1 MAVWRSDSRL
11 SGFDSHAG
19 GSGDEIKLPS
29 VAIRPPEL
37 RMAVQSHGQF
47 ERRIYY
53 EEEKMRSK
61 KLTQAFDD
69 FTDKMKKRLNHKERE
84 GFTGWDYKALS
95 SDFIERAIRKLR
107 NPLADEKDFV
117 DVANFAMFLAHI
129 KGAGK

>member
-47 ERRIYY
+47 ERRVMDALKEAQDYP
-53 EEEKMRSK
+53 RSM
-61 KLTQAFDD
+61 FVV
-69 FTDKMKKRLNHKERE
+69 
-84 GFTGWDYKALS
+84 
-95 SDFIERAIRKLR
+95 
-107 NPLADEKDFV
+107 PLASV
-117 DVANFAMFLAHI
+117 RWQR
-129 KGAGK
+129 G

>member
-1 MAVWRSDSRL
+1 
-11 SGFDSHAG
+11 
-19 GSGDEIKLPS
+19 
-29 VAIRPPEL
+29 
-37 RMAVQSHGQF
+37 
-47 ERRIYY
+47 
-53 EEEKMRSK
+53 MRSK
-61 KLTQAFDD
+61 KLNQAFDD

-95 SDFIERAIRKLR
+95 SDYIERAIGKLR